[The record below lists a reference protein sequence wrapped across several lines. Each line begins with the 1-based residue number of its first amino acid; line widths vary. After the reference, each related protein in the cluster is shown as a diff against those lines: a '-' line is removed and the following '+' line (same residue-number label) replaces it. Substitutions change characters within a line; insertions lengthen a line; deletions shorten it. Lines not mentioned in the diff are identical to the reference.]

1 MRYSVLALLV
11 LLIAAAVVT
20 GCTQNA
26 APAAPAATPAPA
38 APPAVATT
46 AAQPSF
52 TLGDHFFE
60 KKYSWQDG
68 KEVYTEMFVVKQGQ
82 PWGIGYE
89 VTPLNND
96 PAKCWYEVTI
106 TDVNTNHAESFGYG
120 RSYPAEK
127 NQIHP
132 LYGYGSYKV
141 DMKGNYV
148 MVNMK
153 AAKRN
158 P

>member
-1 MRYSVLALLV
+1 MKYSVLALFMLV
-11 LLIAAAVVT
+11 IAAAFIA
-20 GCTQNA
+20 GCTQSTTA
-26 APAAPAATPAPA
+26 PTTTPLPAAGVTQ
-38 APPAVATT
+38 AVVTT
-46 AAQPSF
+46 AAQPAF
-52 TLGDHFFE
+52 TLSDHFFE

-68 KEVYTEMFVVKQGQ
+68 NEVYSEQFMVKQGT

-89 VTPLNND
+89 VTALNND
-96 PAKCWYEVTI
+96 PSKCWYEVTV

-120 RSYPAEK
+120 RAYPTEK
-127 NQIHP
+127 SQIHP
-132 LYGYGSYKV
+132 LYGYGSYRV